1 MAWPRSLKREPF
13 SRDRVSATHDDVTLT
28 CGTTGRLCITRQ
40 DLAVFQEA
48 FWKDSKGGAIARRRV
63 AVPYGGTLHL
73 GATLV
78 PALALAH
85 TDGNEI
91 MYIYICICI
100 CMYIYVYIHIYI
112 YIYTYISSL
121 SLSIYLSLIISL
133 SLYIYIYI
141 YIH

>member
-91 MYIYICICI
+91 MYIY
-100 CMYIYVYIHIYI
+100 MYMYMYVYICIYNI